1 MTMKV
6 VVEFFPQ
13 RREIVMD
20 LPARSN
26 GHDLMKSLL
35 LAPDVHILVRDDVPI
50 PIDEELKEGD
60 RVRIIAVV
68 SGG

>member
-1 MTMKV
+1 M
-6 VVEFFPQ
+6 EFFPQ
-13 RREIVMD
+13 RRDIIAE

-26 GHDLMKSLL
+26 GHDLMESLL

-60 RVRIIAVV
+60 CVRIIAVV